1 LTTNGA
7 RQPQE
12 TDRRART
19 LRLGTLALVWL
30 AGLVAGFFGLLS
42 AVATYGCSD
51 SDPGLACRTSG
62 SLLGAVVV
70 LAVIAV
76 VTAVTVLSHD
86 RPPRVTGLLAWL
98 RQGRRRPRRS
108 ARSPSPVSC

>member
-1 LTTNGA
+1 MA
-7 RQPQE
+7 RARGE
-12 TDRRART
+12 ADRRARAI
-19 LRLGTLALVWL
+19 RLGTLALVWL

-86 RPPRVTGLLAWL
+86 RPPRVTGLLAGSGL
-98 RQGRRRPRRS
+98 AALVVCFVA
-108 ARSPSPVSC
+108 ARMLLDTV